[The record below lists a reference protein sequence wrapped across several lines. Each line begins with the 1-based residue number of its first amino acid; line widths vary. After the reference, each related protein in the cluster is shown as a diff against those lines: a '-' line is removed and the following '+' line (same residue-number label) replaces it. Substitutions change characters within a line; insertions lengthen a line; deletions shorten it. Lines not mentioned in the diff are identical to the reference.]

1 MKNKRKDD
9 GSALEQELLTLFR
22 RLNAYFLP
30 FRGYCSC
37 FWLPP
42 LPAYQD
48 TSSSWFFDFG
58 ASFHMTLDSTQLSSL
73 SSVDHPLVGQA
84 ADGTSHPVI
93 GRGVLSMPSFHMPSI
108 SHVHNLT
115 MLLMSAGQ
123 ITDHECRIILE
134 SDPCCV

>member
-1 MKNKRKDD
+1 M
-9 GSALEQELLTLFR
+9 SQW
-22 RLNAYFLP
+22 FLD
-30 FRGYCSC
+30 S
-37 FWLPP
+37 
-42 LPAYQD
+42 
-48 TSSSWFFDFG
+48 G
-58 ASFHMTLDSTQLSSL
+58 ASFHMTPNFTQLSSL